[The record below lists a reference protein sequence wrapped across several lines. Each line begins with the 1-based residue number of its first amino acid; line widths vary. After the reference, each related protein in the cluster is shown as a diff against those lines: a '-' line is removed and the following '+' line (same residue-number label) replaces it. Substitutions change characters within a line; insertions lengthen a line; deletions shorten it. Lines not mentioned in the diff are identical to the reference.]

1 MSPLEQRE
9 GRSLWVMR
17 GDGCRGCAR
26 VRVCMCVCGVW
37 EVKVSGV
44 GHWMR
49 GWMLEWRDGSMS
61 WVKHGNM
68 DTELL

>member
-17 GDGCRGCAR
+17 GMGVGV
-26 VRVCMCVCGVW
+26 VRVFVCVCVCGVW

-49 GWMLEWRDGSMS
+49 GRMLEWHDGSMS